1 MCDTRTGV
9 VLLRFFEIYKA
20 GEVLMIDVWGAGR
33 PIACEGVLDMGL
45 EDRVAVS

>member
-9 VLLRFFEIYKA
+9 VLLRFFEIYKG
-20 GEVLMIDVWGAGR
+20 GEVLMIVVWGAGR

-45 EDRVAVS
+45 EDRVWVP